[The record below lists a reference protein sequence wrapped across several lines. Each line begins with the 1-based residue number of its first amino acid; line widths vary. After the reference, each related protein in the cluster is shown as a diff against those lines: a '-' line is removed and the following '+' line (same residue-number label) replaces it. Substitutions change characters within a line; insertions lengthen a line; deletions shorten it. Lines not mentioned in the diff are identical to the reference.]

1 MTDNRA
7 ITELARLLN
16 RADRGSQIAQELSGK
31 LEPTFG
37 TITDVNDPEER
48 GRVKVVLDQVNPEFM
63 EEDEYPQDG
72 SQPTQS
78 DWIKPDIPF
87 RGIQPE
93 QLIGMRVPI
102 TARGGDPNRLSFGD
116 PIYDPEETEELQWPT
131 GAGQGRGRSG
141 GEGGEE
147 IPPNTAMVRAPV
159 YPTGSLP
166 PPGVE
171 NFGCIVIEEGGPCQS
186 DWMCVC
192 LKRRGTY
199 YWVRH
204 VDLNHMHADQD
215 DGRQPPDADGD
226 GEAPVDEGPI
236 WDKVAPTT
244 DKAYSYQ
251 TYDEMDSGWFGG
263 A

>member
-1 MTDNRA
+1 MANEGSLN
-7 ITELARLLN
+7 ELARLLQK
-16 RADRGSQIAQELSGK
+16 ADRGAQIAQELSGNMQ
-31 LEPTFG
+31 PTFG
-37 TITDVNDPEER
+37 IIVDVEDPEQR
-48 GRVKVVLDQVNPEFM
+48 GRVKVILDQTNPEFAT
-63 EEDEYPQDG
+63 EQEYDNSE

-87 RGIQPE
+87 RGVQPE
-93 QLIGMRVPI
+93 QLLGMRVPI
-102 TARGGDPNRLSFGD
+102 KARNGDPNRLSFGD
-116 PIYDPEETEELQWPT
+116 PIYDPEETEEQQWSAGGG
-131 GAGQGRGRSG
+131 GARSG
-141 GEGGEE
+141 FSEGGEE
-147 IPPNTAMVRAPV
+147 VIPPNTAMVRAPV
-159 YPTGSLP
+159 YPAGSLP

-171 NFGCIVIEEGGPCQS
+171 NFGCLVIEEGGPCQS
-186 DWMCVC
+186 DWLCVC
-192 LKRRGTY
+192 IKRRGTY

-251 TYDEMDSGWFGG
+251 SYDEMDSGWFGG

>member
-48 GRVKVVLDQVNPEFM
+48 GRVKVVLDQVNPEFL
-63 EEDEYPQDG
+63 EEDEYPQEG

-93 QLIGMRVPI
+93 QLVGMRVPI

-116 PIYDPEETEELQWPT
+116 PIYDPEETEKLQWSE
-131 GAGQGRGRSG
+131 GGGQGRSG
-141 GEGGEE
+141 GEGEGGE
-147 IPPNTAMVRAPV
+147 IPPNTAMVRAPI
-159 YPTGSLP
+159 YPVGALP
-166 PPGVE
+166 AASAE

-186 DWMCVC
+186 DWLCVC

-204 VDLNHMHADQD
+204 IDVNHIHADQD

>member
-1 MTDNRA
+1 MAN
-7 ITELARLLN
+7 EGSLNKLARMLKS
-16 RADRGSQIAQELSGK
+16 AERGAQIAQELSGNMQ
-31 LEPTFG
+31 PTFG
-37 TITDVNDPEER
+37 TIVDVNDPEER
-48 GRVKVVLDQVNPEFM
+48 GRVKVILDQTNPDFATEN
-63 EEDEYPQDG
+63 EYDQED
-72 SQPTQS
+72 SQPTQT

-93 QLIGMRVPI
+93 QLVGMRVPI
-102 TARGGDPNRLSFGD
+102 KARNGDPNRISFGD
-116 PIYDPEETEELQWPT
+116 PIYDPEETEELQWK
-131 GAGQGRGRSG
+131 
-141 GEGGEE
+141 EGDAE

-159 YPTGSLP
+159 YPSGSLP
-166 PPGVE
+166 AASEE
-171 NFGCIVIEEGGPCQS
+171 NFGCMVIEEGGPCNS
-186 DWMCVC
+186 DWLCVC

-204 VDLNHMHADQD
+204 IDVNHMHADQD